1 MFKRILVSSS
11 LACIIVSLIA
21 SACLAYG
28 FEGSDTITGYNGS
41 YSYTQAW
48 ADYSAYPN
56 TGYHVTVYVNRSGT
70 HLGYNTTTV
79 LPGNSAR
86 CYSKQVAGYGGSAGY
101 YAVPH

>member
-11 LACIIVSLIA
+11 IACVIFSLIA
-21 SACLAYG
+21 SVCLASGYEDSG
-28 FEGSDTITGYNGS
+28 TITGYNGS

-48 ADYSAYPN
+48 VDYSAYPN
-56 TGYHVTVYVNRSGT
+56 TGYRVTVYLNRGGT

-86 CYSKQVAGYGGSAGY
+86 CYSEQVPGTGGTAGY
-101 YAVPH
+101 YATPF